1 MSFQELTPNKKPF
14 KKIYI
19 ELSDICGLQCSFCPN
34 PKNIRGV
41 MPLELFEKVCKE
53 VAPLTPIITFHVLGD
68 PCKLKNLNHY
78 LNAAKRFSL
87 KVDLVTSGA
96 YLCDFETLLQD
107 AIYQISISLDAGL
120 DNHNKL
126 NQHRYIQKILEF
138 CHYKCEKNSEV
149 FLNLR
154 IQDSTLEKHQNLIK
168 PFLESF
174 ECVSLETLK
183 SQGRTR
189 LFKKSFLNIQKTFK
203 WPDLNAQNPLNQESK
218 IPYCYGLIKQV
229 AILSNGVV
237 VPCCMDTQAHIN
249 LGDLNH
255 MPLKD
260 ILNSQKAIAIK
271 THFLKGEA
279 LELLCKNCSYPLI
292 RYKK

>member
-1 MSFQELTPNKKPF
+1 
-14 KKIYI
+14 
-19 ELSDICGLQCSFCPN
+19 
-34 PKNIRGV
+34 
-41 MPLELFEKVCKE
+41 MPLELFEKICKE
-53 VAPLTPIITFHVLGD
+53 AAPLTPIITFHVLGD
-68 PCKLKNLNHY
+68 PCKLKNLKHY

-87 KVDLVTSGA
+87 KVDLVTSGV
-96 YLCDFETLLQD
+96 YLHDFETLLQD

-138 CHYKCEKNSEV
+138 CRYKCEKNSEV

-183 SQGRTR
+183 SQGRAR

-203 WPDLNAQNPLNQESK
+203 WPNLNAPNPLNQESK
-218 IPYCYGLIKQV
+218 TPYCYGLIKQI
-229 AILSNGVV
+229 AILSDGVV
-237 VPCCMDTQAHIN
+237 VPCCMDTQAYIS
-249 LGDLNH
+249 LGNLNH
-255 MPLKD
+255 TPLKD
-260 ILNSQKAIAIK
+260 ILKSQKAMAIK

>member
-1 MSFQELTPNKKPF
+1 MTPNRKLF

-53 VAPLTPIITFHVLGD
+53 AAPLTPIITFHVLGD

-96 YLCDFETLLQD
+96 YLHNFETLLQD

-138 CHYKCEKNSEV
+138 CRYKCEKNSEV

-174 ECVSLETLK
+174 ECVSLEVLK
-183 SQGRTR
+183 SQGRAR

-203 WPDLNAQNPLNQESK
+203 WPNLNAQNPLNQESK
-218 IPYCYGLIKQV
+218 IPYCYGLIKQI

-249 LGDLNH
+249 LDDLNH
-255 MPLKD
+255 TPLKD
-260 ILNSQKAIAIK
+260 ILNSQKAMAIK

-279 LELLCKNCSYPLI
+279 LEPLCQNCSYPLI

>member
-1 MSFQELTPNKKPF
+1 MTPNKKLF
-14 KKIYI
+14 KKIYV

-41 MPLELFEKVCKE
+41 MPLKLFEKVCKE
-53 VAPLTPIITFHVLGD
+53 VAPLTPIITLHVLGD
-68 PCKLKNLNHY
+68 PCKLKNLNRY
-78 LNAAKRFSL
+78 LSTAKRFSL
-87 KVDLVTSGA
+87 KVDLVTSGV
-96 YLCDFETLLQD
+96 YLHDFETLLQD

-120 DNHNKL
+120 DHHNKL

-138 CHYKCEKNSEV
+138 CRYKFEKNSEV

-154 IQDSTLEKHQNLIK
+154 IQDGTLDKHQNLIK

-174 ECVSLETLK
+174 ECVSLEGLK
-183 SQGRTR
+183 SQGRVR

-203 WPDLNAQNPLNQESK
+203 WPNLNAPNPLNQKSK

-249 LGDLNH
+249 LGNLNH

-260 ILNSQKAIAIK
+260 ILNSQKSIAIK
-271 THFLKGEA
+271 THFLNGEA

>member
-1 MSFQELTPNKKPF
+1 MTPNKKPF

-41 MPLELFEKVCKE
+41 MPLELFEKICKE
-53 VAPLTPIITFHVLGD
+53 AAPLTPIITLHVLGD

-87 KVDLVTSGA
+87 KVDLVTSGV
-96 YLCDFETLLQD
+96 YLRDFETLLQD

-174 ECVSLETLK
+174 ECVSLEGLK
-183 SQGRTR
+183 SQSRVR

-203 WPDLNAQNPLNQESK
+203 WPNLNAPNPLNQESK
-218 IPYCYGLIKQV
+218 IPYCYGLIKQI

-237 VPCCMDTQAHIN
+237 VPCCMDTQAHIS

-260 ILNSQKAIAIK
+260 ILNSQKAMAIK

-279 LELLCKNCSYPLI
+279 LELLCQNCSYPLI

>member
-1 MSFQELTPNKKPF
+1 MTPNKKLF

-41 MPLELFEKVCKE
+41 MPLELFEKICKE
-53 VAPLTPIITFHVLGD
+53 AAPLTPMITLHVLGD

-96 YLCDFETLLQD
+96 YLHNFETLLQD

-138 CHYKCEKNSEV
+138 CRYKCEKNSEV

-183 SQGRTR
+183 SQGRIR

-203 WPDLNAQNPLNQESK
+203 WPDLNAPNPLNQKSK
-218 IPYCYGLIKQV
+218 IPYCYGLIKQI

-255 MPLKD
+255 TPLKD
-260 ILNSQKAIAIK
+260 ILNSQKAMAIK

-279 LELLCKNCSYPLI
+279 LEPLCKNCSYPLI

>member
-1 MSFQELTPNKKPF
+1 MTPNKKPF

-41 MPLELFEKVCKE
+41 MPLELFEKICKE
-53 VAPLTPIITFHVLGD
+53 AAPLTPIITLHVLGD
-68 PCKLKNLNHY
+68 PCKLKNLNRY

-96 YLCDFETLLQD
+96 YLRDFETLLQD

-154 IQDSTLEKHQNLIK
+154 IQDSTLDKHQNLIK

-183 SQGRTR
+183 SQGRVR

-203 WPDLNAQNPLNQESK
+203 WPNLNAQNPLNQESK
-218 IPYCYGLIKQV
+218 IPYCYGLIKQI

-255 MPLKD
+255 TPLKD
-260 ILNSQKAIAIK
+260 ILNSQKAMAIK

>member
-1 MSFQELTPNKKPF
+1 MTPNKKPF

-41 MPLELFEKVCKE
+41 MPLELFEKICKE
-53 VAPLTPIITFHVLGD
+53 AAPLTPIITLHVLGD

-96 YLCDFETLLQD
+96 YLHNFETLLQD

-138 CHYKCEKNSEV
+138 CRYKCEKNSEV

-154 IQDSTLEKHQNLIK
+154 IQDGTLDKHQNLIK

-183 SQGRTR
+183 SQGRVR

-203 WPDLNAQNPLNQESK
+203 WPNLNAQNPLNQESK
-218 IPYCYGLIKQV
+218 IPYCYGLIKQI

-237 VPCCMDTQAHIN
+237 VPCCMDTQAHIS

-260 ILNSQKAIAIK
+260 ILNSQKAMAIK

>member
-1 MSFQELTPNKKPF
+1 MIPNKKPF

-53 VAPLTPIITFHVLGD
+53 AAPLTPIITLHVLGD
-68 PCKLKNLNHY
+68 PCKLKNLNRY

-96 YLCDFETLLQD
+96 YLHNFETLLQD

-154 IQDSTLEKHQNLIK
+154 IQDGTLDKHQNLIK

-174 ECVSLETLK
+174 ECVSLEGLK
-183 SQGRTR
+183 SQSRVR

-203 WPDLNAQNPLNQESK
+203 WPNLNAQNPLNQESK
-218 IPYCYGLIKQV
+218 IPYCYGLIKQI

-237 VPCCMDTQAHIN
+237 VPCCMDTQAHIS

-255 MPLKD
+255 TPLKD
-260 ILNSQKAIAIK
+260 ILKSQKAMAIK

>member
-1 MSFQELTPNKKPF
+1 
-14 KKIYI
+14 
-19 ELSDICGLQCSFCPN
+19 
-34 PKNIRGV
+34 

-53 VAPLTPIITFHVLGD
+53 VAPLTPIITLHVLGD
-68 PCKLKNLNHY
+68 PCKLKNLNRY
-78 LNAAKRFSL
+78 LSTARRFSL
-87 KVDLVTSGA
+87 KVDLVTSGV
-96 YLCDFETLLQD
+96 YLRDFETLLQD

-120 DNHNKL
+120 DHHNKL

-138 CHYKCEKNSEV
+138 CRYKFEKNSEV

-154 IQDSTLEKHQNLIK
+154 IQDSTLDKHQNLIK

-174 ECVSLETLK
+174 ECVSLEGLK
-183 SQGRTR
+183 TQGRAR

-203 WPDLNAQNPLNQESK
+203 WPNLNAQNPLNQQSK
-218 IPYCYGLIKQV
+218 IPYCYGLIKQI

-237 VPCCMDTQAHIN
+237 VPCCMDTQAHIS

-255 MPLKD
+255 TPLKD
-260 ILNSQKAIAIK
+260 VLKSQKAMAIK

>member
-1 MSFQELTPNKKPF
+1 MTPNKKPF

-41 MPLELFEKVCKE
+41 MPLELFEKICKE
-53 VAPLTPIITFHVLGD
+53 AALLTPIITLHVLGD
-68 PCKLKNLNHY
+68 PCKLKNLNRY

-87 KVDLVTSGA
+87 KVDLVTSGV
-96 YLCDFETLLQD
+96 YLRDFETLLQD

-138 CHYKCEKNSEV
+138 CRYKFEKNSEV

-154 IQDSTLEKHQNLIK
+154 IQDGTLEKHQNLIK

-183 SQGRTR
+183 SQGRVR

-203 WPDLNAQNPLNQESK
+203 WPNLNAQNPLNQESK
-218 IPYCYGLIKQV
+218 IPYCYGLIKQI

-237 VPCCMDTQAHIN
+237 VPCCMDTQAHIS

-255 MPLKD
+255 TPLKD
-260 ILNSQKAIAIK
+260 ILNSQKAMAIK

-279 LELLCKNCSYPLI
+279 LEPLCQNCSYPLI

>member
-1 MSFQELTPNKKPF
+1 MAPNKKPF

-41 MPLELFEKVCKE
+41 IPLELFEKVCKE
-53 VAPLTPIITFHVLGD
+53 AAPLTPIITFHVLGD

-78 LNAAKRFSL
+78 LSTAKRFSL
-87 KVDLVTSGA
+87 KVDLVTSGV

-107 AIYQISISLDAGL
+107 IIYQISISLDAGL

-138 CHYKCEKNSEV
+138 CRYKCEKNSEV

-203 WPDLNAQNPLNQESK
+203 WPNLNAQNSLNQESK
-218 IPYCYGLIKQV
+218 TPYCYGLIKQI

-255 MPLKD
+255 TPLKD
-260 ILNSQKAIAIK
+260 ILKSQKAMAIK

>member
-1 MSFQELTPNKKPF
+1 MTPSKKPF

-41 MPLELFEKVCKE
+41 MPLELFEKICKE

-96 YLCDFETLLQD
+96 YLHNFETLLQD

-138 CHYKCEKNSEV
+138 CRYKFEKNSEV

-154 IQDSTLEKHQNLIK
+154 IQDGTLDKHQNLIK

-183 SQGRTR
+183 SQGRVR

-203 WPDLNAQNPLNQESK
+203 WPNLNAPNPLNQESK
-218 IPYCYGLIKQV
+218 IPYCYGLIKQI

-237 VPCCMDTQAHIN
+237 VPCCMDTQAHIS

-260 ILNSQKAIAIK
+260 VLNSQKAMAIK

-279 LELLCKNCSYPLI
+279 LEPLCQNCSYPLI

>member
-1 MSFQELTPNKKPF
+1 MTPNKKPF

-96 YLCDFETLLQD
+96 YLHNFETLLQD

-138 CHYKCEKNSEV
+138 CRYKCEKNSEV

-154 IQDSTLEKHQNLIK
+154 IQDSTLDKHQNLIK

-174 ECVSLETLK
+174 ECVSLEGLK
-183 SQGRTR
+183 SQGRVR

-279 LELLCKNCSYPLI
+279 LEFLCKNCSYPLI

>member
-1 MSFQELTPNKKPF
+1 MTPNKKPF

-41 MPLELFEKVCKE
+41 MHLELFEKICKE
-53 VAPLTPIITFHVLGD
+53 AAPLTPIITFHVLGD

-78 LNAAKRFSL
+78 LSTAKRFSL
-87 KVDLVTSGA
+87 KVDLVTSGV
-96 YLCDFETLLQD
+96 YLHNFETLLQD

-183 SQGRTR
+183 SQGRAR

-203 WPDLNAQNPLNQESK
+203 WPNLNAQNPLNQESK
-218 IPYCYGLIKQV
+218 IPYCYGLIKQI

-255 MPLKD
+255 TPLKD
-260 ILNSQKAIAIK
+260 ILNSQKAMAIK

-279 LELLCKNCSYPLI
+279 LEPLCQNCSYPLI

>member
-1 MSFQELTPNKKPF
+1 MTPNKKPF

-19 ELSDICGLQCSFCPN
+19 ELSDICGLQCGFCPN

-41 MPLELFEKVCKE
+41 MPLELFEKICKE
-53 VAPLTPIITFHVLGD
+53 AAPLTPIITFHVLGD

-87 KVDLVTSGA
+87 KVDLVTSGV
-96 YLCDFETLLQD
+96 YLRDFETLLQD

-138 CHYKCEKNSEV
+138 CRYKCEKNSEV

-154 IQDSTLEKHQNLIK
+154 IQDGTLEKHQNLIK

-183 SQGRTR
+183 SQGRAR

-203 WPDLNAQNPLNQESK
+203 WPNLNAPNPLNQESK
-218 IPYCYGLIKQV
+218 IPYCYGLIKQI

-237 VPCCMDTQAHIN
+237 VPCCMDTQAHIS

-260 ILNSQKAIAIK
+260 ILNSQKAMAIK

-279 LELLCKNCSYPLI
+279 LEPLCQNCSYPLI

>member
-1 MSFQELTPNKKPF
+1 MTPNKKPF

-34 PKNIRGV
+34 HKNIRGV
-41 MPLELFEKVCKE
+41 MPLELFEKICKE
-53 VAPLTPIITFHVLGD
+53 AAPLTPIITFHVLGD

-78 LNAAKRFSL
+78 LSTAKRFSL

-96 YLCDFETLLQD
+96 YLHNFETLLQD

-138 CHYKCEKNSEV
+138 CRYKCEKNSEV

-183 SQGRTR
+183 SQGRAR

-203 WPDLNAQNPLNQESK
+203 WPNLNAQNPLNQESK
-218 IPYCYGLIKQV
+218 TPYCYGLIKQI

-255 MPLKD
+255 TPLKD
-260 ILNSQKAIAIK
+260 ILNSQKAMAIK

>member
-1 MSFQELTPNKKPF
+1 MTPNKKLF

-41 MPLELFEKVCKE
+41 MPLELFEKICKE
-53 VAPLTPIITFHVLGD
+53 AAPLTPIITFHVLGD

-138 CHYKCEKNSEV
+138 CRYKCEKNSEV

-154 IQDSTLEKHQNLIK
+154 IQDGTLEKHQNLIK

-183 SQGRTR
+183 SQGRAR

-203 WPDLNAQNPLNQESK
+203 WPNLNAPNPLNQESK
-218 IPYCYGLIKQV
+218 IPYCYGLIKQI

-255 MPLKD
+255 TPLKD
-260 ILNSQKAIAIK
+260 ILNSQKAMAIK

-279 LELLCKNCSYPLI
+279 LEPLCQNCSYPLI

>member
-1 MSFQELTPNKKPF
+1 MTPNKKPF

-41 MPLELFEKVCKE
+41 MPLELFEKICKE
-53 VAPLTPIITFHVLGD
+53 AAPLTPIITFHVLGD
-68 PCKLKNLNHY
+68 PCKLKNLKHY

-96 YLCDFETLLQD
+96 YLHNFETLLQD

-138 CHYKCEKNSEV
+138 CHYKFEKNSEV

-154 IQDSTLEKHQNLIK
+154 IQDSTLDKHQNLIK

-174 ECVSLETLK
+174 ECVSLEALK
-183 SQGRTR
+183 LQGRAR

-203 WPDLNAQNPLNQESK
+203 WPNLNAPNPLNQESK
-218 IPYCYGLIKQV
+218 IPYCYGLIKQI

-237 VPCCMDTQAHIN
+237 VPCCMDTQAHIS
-249 LGDLNH
+249 LGNLNH
-255 MPLKD
+255 TPLKD
-260 ILNSQKAIAIK
+260 ILNSQKAMAIK

>member
-1 MSFQELTPNKKPF
+1 MTPNKKPF

-41 MPLELFEKVCKE
+41 MPLELFEKICKE
-53 VAPLTPIITFHVLGD
+53 AAPLTPIITFHVLGD

-78 LNAAKRFSL
+78 LSTAKRFSL

-138 CHYKCEKNSEV
+138 CRYKCEKNSEV

-183 SQGRTR
+183 SQGRVR

-203 WPDLNAQNPLNQESK
+203 WPNLNDQNPLNQESK
-218 IPYCYGLIKQV
+218 IPYCYGLIKQI

-255 MPLKD
+255 TPLKD
-260 ILNSQKAIAIK
+260 ILNSQKAMAIK

>member
-1 MSFQELTPNKKPF
+1 MTPNKKLF

-53 VAPLTPIITFHVLGD
+53 AAPLTPIITLHVLGD

-78 LNAAKRFSL
+78 LSTAKRFSL
-87 KVDLVTSGA
+87 KVDLVTSGV
-96 YLCDFETLLQD
+96 YLCDFEALLQD
-107 AIYQISISLDAGL
+107 VIYQISISLDAGL
-120 DNHNKL
+120 DHHNKL

-138 CHYKCEKNSEV
+138 CRYKCEKNSEV

-154 IQDSTLEKHQNLIK
+154 IQDSTLDKHQNLIK

-174 ECVSLETLK
+174 ECVSLEGLK
-183 SQGRTR
+183 SQGRVR

-203 WPDLNAQNPLNQESK
+203 WPSLNAPNPLNQESK
-218 IPYCYGLIKQV
+218 IPYCYGLIKQI

-260 ILNSQKAIAIK
+260 ILNSQKAMAIK

>member
-1 MSFQELTPNKKPF
+1 MTPNKKPF

-41 MPLELFEKVCKE
+41 MPLELFEKICKE
-53 VAPLTPIITFHVLGD
+53 AAPLTPIITFHVLGD
-68 PCKLKNLNHY
+68 PCKLKNLNYY
-78 LNAAKRFSL
+78 LSTAKRFSL

-96 YLCDFETLLQD
+96 YLHNFETLLQD

-138 CHYKCEKNSEV
+138 CRYKCEKNSEV

-183 SQGRTR
+183 SQGRVR

-203 WPDLNAQNPLNQESK
+203 WPNLNAQNPLNQESK
-218 IPYCYGLIKQV
+218 IPYCYGLIKQI

-237 VPCCMDTQAHIN
+237 VPCCMDTQAHIS

-255 MPLKD
+255 TPLKD
-260 ILNSQKAIAIK
+260 ILNSQKAMAIK
-271 THFLKGEA
+271 THFLKGEV

>member
-1 MSFQELTPNKKPF
+1 
-14 KKIYI
+14 
-19 ELSDICGLQCSFCPN
+19 
-34 PKNIRGV
+34 

-53 VAPLTPIITFHVLGD
+53 VAPLTPIITLHVLGD

-78 LNAAKRFSL
+78 LSTARRFSL
-87 KVDLVTSGA
+87 KVDLVTSGV
-96 YLCDFETLLQD
+96 YWCDFETLLQD
-107 AIYQISISLDAGL
+107 VIYQISISLDAGL
-120 DNHNKL
+120 DHHNKI

-138 CHYKCEKNSEV
+138 CRYKCEKNSEV

-154 IQDSTLEKHQNLIK
+154 IQDSTLDKHQNLIK

-174 ECVSLETLK
+174 ECVSLERLK
-183 SQGRTR
+183 TQGRTR

-203 WPDLNAQNPLNQESK
+203 WPSLNAQNPLNQESK
-218 IPYCYGLIKQV
+218 IPYCYGLIKQI

-237 VPCCMDTQAHIN
+237 VPCCMDTQAHIS

-255 MPLKD
+255 TPLKD
-260 ILNSQKAIAIK
+260 ILNSQKAMAIK

>member
-1 MSFQELTPNKKPF
+1 MTPNKKPF

-41 MPLELFEKVCKE
+41 MPLELFEKICKE
-53 VAPLTPIITFHVLGD
+53 AAPLTPIITFHVLGD
-68 PCKLKNLNHY
+68 PCKLKNLNRY

-87 KVDLVTSGA
+87 KVDLVTSGV
-96 YLCDFETLLQD
+96 YLHDFETLLQD

-154 IQDSTLEKHQNLIK
+154 IQDGTLEKHQNLIK

-174 ECVSLETLK
+174 ECVSLESLK
-183 SQGRTR
+183 SQGRAR

-203 WPDLNAQNPLNQESK
+203 WPNLNAPNPLNQESK
-218 IPYCYGLIKQV
+218 TPYCYGLIKQI

-249 LGDLNH
+249 LGNLNH
-255 MPLKD
+255 TPLKD
-260 ILNSQKAIAIK
+260 ILKSQKAMAIK

-279 LELLCKNCSYPLI
+279 LELLCQNCSYPLI

>member
-1 MSFQELTPNKKPF
+1 MTPNKKSF

-19 ELSDICGLQCSFCPN
+19 ELSDICGLQCGFCPN

-53 VAPLTPIITFHVLGD
+53 AAPLTPIITLHVLGD

-96 YLCDFETLLQD
+96 YLRDFETLLQD

-138 CHYKCEKNSEV
+138 CRYKFEKNSEV

-154 IQDSTLEKHQNLIK
+154 IQDSTLDKHQNLIK

-183 SQGRTR
+183 SQGRAR

-203 WPDLNAQNPLNQESK
+203 WPDLNAPNPLNQESK
-218 IPYCYGLIKQV
+218 TPYCYGLIKQI

-237 VPCCMDTQAHIN
+237 VPCCMDTQAYIN
-249 LGDLNH
+249 LGNLNH
-255 MPLKD
+255 TPLKD
-260 ILNSQKAIAIK
+260 ILNSQKAMAIK

>member
-1 MSFQELTPNKKPF
+1 MTPNKKPF

-41 MPLELFEKVCKE
+41 MPLELFEKICKE
-53 VAPLTPIITFHVLGD
+53 AAPLTPIITFHVLGD

-87 KVDLVTSGA
+87 KVDLVTSGV
-96 YLCDFETLLQD
+96 YLHNFETLLQD

-138 CHYKCEKNSEV
+138 CRYKCEKNSEV

-183 SQGRTR
+183 SQGRAR

-203 WPDLNAQNPLNQESK
+203 WPNLNAPNPLNQESK
-218 IPYCYGLIKQV
+218 IPYCYGLIKQI

-255 MPLKD
+255 TPLKD
-260 ILNSQKAIAIK
+260 ILNSQKAMAIK

-279 LELLCKNCSYPLI
+279 LEFLCQNCSYPLI

>member
-1 MSFQELTPNKKPF
+1 MTPNKKLF

-41 MPLELFEKVCKE
+41 MPLELFEKICKE
-53 VAPLTPIITFHVLGD
+53 AAPLTPIITFHVLGD

-138 CHYKCEKNSEV
+138 CRYKCEKNSEV

-154 IQDSTLEKHQNLIK
+154 IQDGTLEKHQNLIK

-183 SQGRTR
+183 SQGRAR

-203 WPDLNAQNPLNQESK
+203 WPNLNAPNPLNQESK
-218 IPYCYGLIKQV
+218 IPYCYGLIKQI

-255 MPLKD
+255 TPLKD
-260 ILNSQKAIAIK
+260 ILNSQKAMAIK

>member
-1 MSFQELTPNKKPF
+1 MTPNKKPF

-41 MPLELFEKVCKE
+41 IPLELFEKICKE

-138 CHYKCEKNSEV
+138 CRYKCEKNSEV

-183 SQGRTR
+183 SQGRAR

-203 WPDLNAQNPLNQESK
+203 WPDLNAPNPLNQESK
-218 IPYCYGLIKQV
+218 TPYCYGLIKQI

-260 ILNSQKAIAIK
+260 ILNSQKAMAIK

>member
-1 MSFQELTPNKKPF
+1 MTPNKKPF

-41 MPLELFEKVCKE
+41 MPLELFEKICKE
-53 VAPLTPIITFHVLGD
+53 AAPLTPIITFHVLGD

-96 YLCDFETLLQD
+96 YLHNFETLLQD

-138 CHYKCEKNSEV
+138 CRYKCEKNSEV

-174 ECVSLETLK
+174 ECVSLEVLK
-183 SQGRTR
+183 SQGRAR

-203 WPDLNAQNPLNQESK
+203 WPNLNAQNPLNQESK
-218 IPYCYGLIKQV
+218 IPYCYGLIKQI

-255 MPLKD
+255 TPLKD
-260 ILNSQKAIAIK
+260 VLNSQKAMAIK

-279 LELLCKNCSYPLI
+279 LEPLCQNCSYPLI

>member
-1 MSFQELTPNKKPF
+1 MTPNKKLF

-53 VAPLTPIITFHVLGD
+53 VAPLTPIITLHVLGD
-68 PCKLKNLNHY
+68 PCKLKNLNRY
-78 LNAAKRFSL
+78 LNVAKRFSL
-87 KVDLVTSGA
+87 KVDLVTSGE
-96 YLCDFETLLQD
+96 YLHDFEALLQD
-107 AIYQISISLDAGL
+107 VIYQISISLDAGL
-120 DNHNKL
+120 DHHNKL

-138 CHYKCEKNSEV
+138 CRYKCEKNSEV

-174 ECVSLETLK
+174 ECISLETLI
-183 SQGRTR
+183 SQGRAR

-203 WPDLNAQNPLNQESK
+203 WPNLNDQNPLNQESK

-237 VPCCMDTQAHIN
+237 VPCCMDTQANIN
-249 LGDLNH
+249 LGNLNH
-255 MPLKD
+255 TPLKD

>member
-1 MSFQELTPNKKPF
+1 MTPNKKPF

-41 MPLELFEKVCKE
+41 IPLELFEKICKE

-138 CHYKCEKNSEV
+138 CRYKCEKNSEV

-174 ECVSLETLK
+174 ECVSLEALK
-183 SQGRTR
+183 SQGRAR

-203 WPDLNAQNPLNQESK
+203 WPNLNAQNPLNQESK
-218 IPYCYGLIKQV
+218 IPYCYGLIKQI

-255 MPLKD
+255 TPLKD
-260 ILNSQKAIAIK
+260 ILNSQKAMAIK

-279 LELLCKNCSYPLI
+279 LEPLCQNCSYPLI

>member
-1 MSFQELTPNKKPF
+1 MAPNKKPF

-19 ELSDICGLQCSFCPN
+19 ELSDICGLQCGFCPN

-41 MPLELFEKVCKE
+41 MPLELFEKICKE
-53 VAPLTPIITFHVLGD
+53 AAPLTQMITLHVLGD

-78 LNAAKRFSL
+78 LSAARRFSL
-87 KVDLVTSGA
+87 KVDLVTSGV
-96 YLCDFETLLQD
+96 YWRDFETLLQD
-107 AIYQISISLDAGL
+107 VIYQISISLDAGL
-120 DNHNKL
+120 DNYNKI

-138 CHYKCEKNSEV
+138 CRYKCEKNSEV

-154 IQDSTLEKHQNLIK
+154 IQDSTLDKHQNLIK

-174 ECVSLETLK
+174 ECVSLEGLK
-183 SQGRTR
+183 TQGRAR

-203 WPDLNAQNPLNQESK
+203 WPSLNAPNPLNQESK
-218 IPYCYGLIKQV
+218 IPYCYGLIKQI

-260 ILNSQKAIAIK
+260 ILNSQKAMAIK

-279 LELLCKNCSYPLI
+279 LEPLCQNCSYPLI

>member
-1 MSFQELTPNKKPF
+1 
-14 KKIYI
+14 
-19 ELSDICGLQCSFCPN
+19 
-34 PKNIRGV
+34 
-41 MPLELFEKVCKE
+41 MPLGLFEKVCKE
-53 VAPLTPIITFHVLGD
+53 AAPLTQMITLHVLGD

-78 LNAAKRFSL
+78 LSTARRFSL

-96 YLCDFETLLQD
+96 YLHDFETLLQD
-107 AIYQISISLDAGL
+107 VIYQISISLDAGL
-120 DNHNKL
+120 DHHNKI

-138 CHYKCEKNSEV
+138 CHYKFEKNSEA

-154 IQDSTLEKHQNLIK
+154 IQDSIIDKHQNLIK

-174 ECVSLETLK
+174 EFVSLEDLK
-183 SQGRTR
+183 TQGRTR

-203 WPDLNAQNPLNQESK
+203 WPNLNTQNPLNQESK
-218 IPYCYGLIKQV
+218 IPYCYGLIKQI
-229 AILSNGVV
+229 AILSNGIV
-237 VPCCMDTQAHIN
+237 VPCCMDTQANIN

-255 MPLKD
+255 TPLKD
-260 ILNSQKAIAIK
+260 VLKSPKAMAIK

-279 LELLCKNCSYPLI
+279 LEPLCKNCSYPLI

>member
-1 MSFQELTPNKKPF
+1 MTPNKKPF

-19 ELSDICGLQCSFCPN
+19 ELSDICGLQCGFCPN

-53 VAPLTPIITFHVLGD
+53 AVPLTPMITLHVLGD
-68 PCKLKNLNHY
+68 PCKLKNLNRY

-96 YLCDFETLLQD
+96 YLHNFETLLQD

-126 NQHRYIQKILEF
+126 NRHRYIQKILEF
-138 CHYKCEKNSEV
+138 CRYKCEKNSEV

-183 SQGRTR
+183 SQGRAR

-203 WPDLNAQNPLNQESK
+203 WPNLNAQNPLNQKSK
-218 IPYCYGLIKQV
+218 IPYCYGLIKQI

-255 MPLKD
+255 TPLKD
-260 ILNSQKAIAIK
+260 ILNSQKAMAIK

-279 LELLCKNCSYPLI
+279 LEPLCQNCSYPLI

>member
-1 MSFQELTPNKKPF
+1 
-14 KKIYI
+14 
-19 ELSDICGLQCSFCPN
+19 
-34 PKNIRGV
+34 

-53 VAPLTPIITFHVLGD
+53 VSPLTQIITLHVLGD

-78 LNAAKRFSL
+78 LSTARRFSL
-87 KVDLVTSGA
+87 KVDLVTSGV
-96 YLCDFETLLQD
+96 YLHDFEALLQD
-107 AIYQISISLDAGL
+107 VIYQISISLDAGL
-120 DNHNKL
+120 DHHNKL

-138 CHYKCEKNSEV
+138 CRYKCEKNSEV

-154 IQDSTLEKHQNLIK
+154 IQDGTLDKHQNLIK

-174 ECVSLETLK
+174 ECVSLEGLK
-183 SQGRTR
+183 TQGRVR

-203 WPDLNAQNPLNQESK
+203 WPNLNAQNPLNQESK
-218 IPYCYGLIKQV
+218 IPYCYGLIKQI

-237 VPCCMDTQAHIN
+237 VPCCMDTQANIS

-255 MPLKD
+255 TPLKD
-260 ILNSQKAIAIK
+260 VLKSQKAMAIK

-292 RYKK
+292 RYKKWNLYLLRYGFKFAFALNEVFENSL

>member
-1 MSFQELTPNKKPF
+1 MTPNKKLF

-53 VAPLTPIITFHVLGD
+53 VAPLTPIITLHVLGD
-68 PCKLKNLNHY
+68 PCKLKNLNRY
-78 LNAAKRFSL
+78 LSTAKRFSL
-87 KVDLVTSGA
+87 KVDLVTSGV
-96 YLCDFETLLQD
+96 YLHDFETLLQD
-107 AIYQISISLDAGL
+107 VIYQISISLDAGL
-120 DNHNKL
+120 DHHNKL

-138 CHYKCEKNSEV
+138 CRYKCEKNSEV

-154 IQDSTLEKHQNLIK
+154 IQDGTLDKHQNLIK

-174 ECVSLETLK
+174 ECISLETLI
-183 SQGRTR
+183 SQGRAR

-203 WPDLNAQNPLNQESK
+203 WPNLNAQNPLNQESK

-260 ILNSQKAIAIK
+260 ILNSQKSIAIK
-271 THFLKGEA
+271 THFLKGET

>member
-1 MSFQELTPNKKPF
+1 MTPNKKLF

-41 MPLELFEKVCKE
+41 MPLELFEKICRE
-53 VAPLTPIITFHVLGD
+53 AAPLTPIITLHVLGD
-68 PCKLKNLNHY
+68 PCKLKNLNRY
-78 LNAAKRFSL
+78 LSAAKRFSL
-87 KVDLVTSGA
+87 KVDLVTSGV
-96 YLCDFETLLQD
+96 YLHDFETLLQD
-107 AIYQISISLDAGL
+107 VIYQISISLDAGL

-138 CHYKCEKNSEV
+138 CRYKFEKNSEV

-154 IQDSTLEKHQNLIK
+154 IQDGTLEKHQNLIK

-174 ECVSLETLK
+174 ECVSLGGLK
-183 SQGRTR
+183 SQGRAR

-203 WPDLNAQNPLNQESK
+203 WPNLNAQNPLKQESK

-260 ILNSQKAIAIK
+260 ILNSQKSIAIK

>member
-1 MSFQELTPNKKPF
+1 MAPNKKPF

-19 ELSDICGLQCSFCPN
+19 ELSDICGLQCGFCPN

-41 MPLELFEKVCKE
+41 MPLELFEKICKE
-53 VAPLTPIITFHVLGD
+53 AAPLTPIITLHVLGD

-78 LNAAKRFSL
+78 LSTAKRFSL

-96 YLCDFETLLQD
+96 YLHDFETLLQD
-107 AIYQISISLDAGL
+107 VIYQISISLDAGL
-120 DNHNKL
+120 DAHNKL

-138 CHYKCEKNSEV
+138 CRYKCEKNSEV

-154 IQDSTLEKHQNLIK
+154 IQDSTLDKHQNLIK

-174 ECVSLETLK
+174 ECVSLEGLK
-183 SQGRTR
+183 TQGRAR

-203 WPDLNAQNPLNQESK
+203 WPSLNAPNPLNQESK
-218 IPYCYGLIKQV
+218 IPYCYGLIKQI

-260 ILNSQKAIAIK
+260 ILNSQKAMAIK

-279 LELLCKNCSYPLI
+279 LEPLCQNCSYPLI

>member
-1 MSFQELTPNKKPF
+1 MTPNKKPF

-53 VAPLTPIITFHVLGD
+53 AAPLTPIITLHVLGD
-68 PCKLKNLNHY
+68 PCKLKNLNRY

-96 YLCDFETLLQD
+96 YLHNFETLLQD

-138 CHYKCEKNSEV
+138 CRYKCEKNSEV

-154 IQDSTLEKHQNLIK
+154 IQDGTLDKHQNLIN
-168 PFLESF
+168 PLLESF
-174 ECVSLETLK
+174 ECVSLEGLK
-183 SQGRTR
+183 SQGRAR

-203 WPDLNAQNPLNQESK
+203 WPNLNAQNPLNQESK
-218 IPYCYGLIKQV
+218 IPYCYGLIKQI

-255 MPLKD
+255 TPLKD
-260 ILNSQKAIAIK
+260 ILNSQKAMAIK